1 MYENRNEPAFD
12 APIPGMSLTHEVG
25 ARPWQQPSQ
34 YSTIEE
40 VAQFYIGQMQNDSFA
55 EQTVNLL
62 QTKMPVTMIANAMQ
76 TSNIMNGIHN
86 IDVGVLALPIIMEM
100 VMLIGDSAGV
110 DYVIGTERNLEEEVK
125 DSAMALAVSKI
136 EDAKTPT
143 DEEPIEEVVEE
154 PMQEMQEDMPTG
166 LMSRRN

>member
-143 DEEPIEEVVEE
+143 DEEPVEEVVEE
-154 PMQEMQEDMPTG
+154 PMQEMEEDMPTG

>member
-40 VAQFYIGQMQNDSFA
+40 DAQFYIGQMQNDSFA

>member
-1 MYENRNEPAFD
+1 MYEDRNEPAFD

-100 VMLIGDSAGV
+100 IMLIGDSANI

-136 EDAKTPT
+136 EDVKSPM
-143 DEEPIEEVVEE
+143 EEESVEE
-154 PMQEMQEDMPTG
+154 MPEETMQEMQEDTPTG

>member
-143 DEEPIEEVVEE
+143 DEEPVEEVVEE

-166 LMSRRN
+166 LMARRN